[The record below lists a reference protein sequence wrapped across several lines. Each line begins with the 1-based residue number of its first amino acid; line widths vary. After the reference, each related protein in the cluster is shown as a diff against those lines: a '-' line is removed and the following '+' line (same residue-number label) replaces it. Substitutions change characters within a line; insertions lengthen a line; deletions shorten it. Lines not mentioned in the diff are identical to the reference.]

1 MLKIAIIIGSTRPMR
16 KGEAVGKWVFE
27 QAQRRSDAEYE
38 LIDLKEVNLPLL
50 DEPKS
55 AASGEYAQPHTRAW
69 SARIAAFDA
78 ELDQMNRHFL
88 AASTAVIMQPCY
100 PAKLVYP
107 TTPAQFPR
115 QKSRQTDASV
125 IRSDEST
132 HRFPAIAQ
140 QAVLAAA
147 SATKLKAHARGE
159 EE

>member
-1 MLKIAIIIGSTRPMR
+1 MKKLSWLACALQFFQPLG
-16 KGEAVGKWVFE
+16 
-27 QAQRRSDAEYE
+27 
-38 LIDLKEVNLPLL
+38 LPVLEFL
-50 DEPKS
+50 H
-55 AASGEYAQPHTRAW
+55 G
-69 SARIAAFDA
+69 IAADA
-78 ELDQMNRHFL
+78 ELDEMERHFL

-100 PAKLVYP
+100 PARLVYP

-140 QAVLAAA
+140 QAALAAA